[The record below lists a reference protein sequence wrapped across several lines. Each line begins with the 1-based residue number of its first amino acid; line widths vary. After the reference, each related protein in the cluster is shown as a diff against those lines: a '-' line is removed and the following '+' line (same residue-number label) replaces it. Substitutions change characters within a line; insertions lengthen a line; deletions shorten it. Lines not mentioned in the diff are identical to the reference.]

1 MSVRDSDKELF
12 VPLAAT
18 LQRYGFTIYATIGT
32 STMLYNAGI
41 KTRAVYRISR
51 GRPNVLDLIRDREIN
66 WIINTSESGAT
77 PMLDETQMRS
87 QAVAA
92 GIPITTTASGAVA
105 AIGGL
110 EEKMAFGRYEVYSL
124 QEYQLV
130 LTRPRWTCSSLSSK
144 RPYCPMRQAIG
155 CSKPLTARRIIA
167 RRQ

>member
-1 MSVRDSDKELF
+1 
-12 VPLAAT
+12 
-18 LQRYGFTIYATIGT
+18 
-32 STMLYNAGI
+32 MLYNAGI

-92 GIPITTTASGAVA
+92 GIPITTTVSGAVA

-124 QEYQLV
+124 QEYHRHLIP
-130 LTRPRWTCSSLSSK
+130 TGSK
-144 RPYCPMRQAIG
+144 LNETPTTSQ
-155 CSKPLTARRIIA
+155 
-167 RRQ
+167 Q